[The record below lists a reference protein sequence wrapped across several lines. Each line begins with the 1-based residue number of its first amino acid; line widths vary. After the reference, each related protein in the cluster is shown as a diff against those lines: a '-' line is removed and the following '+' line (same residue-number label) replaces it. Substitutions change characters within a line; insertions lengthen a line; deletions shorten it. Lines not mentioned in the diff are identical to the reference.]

1 MSSTILNKDEFK
13 RKPDISYDNNPDVYF
28 TYDSSEDT
36 FNGTTSGGV
45 NLKSKGYVPLTGTTV
60 GITIE
65 LIDVIFDDLNQ
76 NRTLFDIGDSPAFS
90 KKNLIGYIDNGNK
103 SVRFKTYGSN
113 VRKEAGFSG
122 LNDGNPHHIIFC
134 YDDVTGGAGDNTTGL
149 NPGNDR
155 GYIVVD
161 GTIINYPPSN
171 NDDTTFSNELDLQ
184 GDGAYLGRNMAGSTS
199 TYFNG
204 SIGRINIYKGVKPLL
219 NILSN
224 YHTYNLSNRTTFT
237 NAIKLNKAIVS
248 DHLDISVN
256 GSLTLPRL
264 SRYPDNPVAGTIFY
278 NTTTQEL
285 MGYNGSGW
293 NVVSNRGFGN
303 GITKVTTK
311 SYSSE
316 LDNGNIEFYVED
328 NNGNSI
334 KKLLFTEDGSMGVNY
349 QNASEII
356 NKVDI
361 SGILSCTKGFYF
373 NANAQIVDNNNGG
386 LDISFQ
392 DGSIGSKMSI
402 DLSNDQTSF
411 NITDSNTST
420 TKMLLKDFTMNI
432 NQTTSGVNRVTVN
445 GNMSIGYPTTEIP
458 ANSLCVEEKVI
469 LNDISFDNPRDIFQF
484 ASTSYGINKHG
495 NLFAK
500 DISCVDASVN
510 IIDISNMEL
519 NNGKIKIQNLYNSS
533 EPCITIKP
541 DDYTSDICFNCIE
554 INDSNYGFGV
564 DSDNN
569 CIIRVGEELT
579 FNTSITANGDTS
591 GAVFDKTGMFYFR
604 DVLLENRTH
613 KMNMNNSIYTDELD
627 CSNLDVSGN
636 YYFSTSGKNLTIGN
650 LKFGNYSSNA
660 YITNNTGGNIIIKS
674 EHIEFKKDCKSVNSF
689 KINGI
694 EFNSGSGN
702 NTFEDISSLNVT
714 DSTTDTLFVA
724 KQTSS
729 GDKDILNIT
738 DNNNSTLTSIH
749 NNGVSVNTDSTS
761 SILEISGNTNIYP
774 IGAIMMIPVFMD
786 VPPGWRICDGQNN
799 TPYLIDHFPRGIDPN
814 DANPNSNSTQGSN
827 TIIANHIP
835 SHTHNIDGELS
846 GVIDIC
852 NNANVYNCFLLR
864 NANNQTSFTNKTQ
877 EKGTS
882 QTCLSQYI
890 FRNNQPANAATLV
903 GIDKFRF
910 NSGAFGTLNIAD
922 ASLNEYG
929 NTVPSEYIP
938 QHLPFK
944 YIEFTGNFN

>member
-1 MSSTILNKDEFK
+1 MTSTILNKDEFK

-28 TYDSSEDT
+28 TYDSSGDT
-36 FNGTTSGGV
+36 FNGTRSGGV

-76 NRTLFDIGDSPAFS
+76 NRTLFDIGDSPAYEN
-90 KKNLIGYIDNGNK
+90 KNLTGYIDNLNK
-103 SVRFKTYGSN
+103 SVKFKTYGSN
-113 VRKEAGFSG
+113 VSKDGGFSG
-122 LNDGNPHHIIFC
+122 LNDGKPHHIIFC
-134 YDDVTGGAGDNTTGL
+134 YDDVTGGAGDNTSGPT
-149 NPGNDR
+149 PGNDR

-161 GTIINYPPSN
+161 GTIINS
-171 NDDTTFSNELDLQ
+171 DTTFGEELNLQ
-184 GDGAYLGRNMAGSTS
+184 GDGAYLGRSMAGSTS

-285 MGYNGSGW
+285 LGYNGSGW

-349 QNASEII
+349 QKASEII

-500 DISCVDASVN
+500 DISCIDATVD

-554 INDSNYGFGV
+554 INDSSCGFGV

-604 DVLLENRTH
+604 DVLFENRTH
-613 KMNMNNSIYTDELD
+613 KMNMNNSIYKDELD
-627 CSNLDVSGN
+627 C
-636 YYFSTSGKNLTIGN
+636 
-650 LKFGNYSSNA
+650 
-660 YITNNTGGNIIIKS
+660 
-674 EHIEFKKDCKSVNSF
+674 
-689 KINGI
+689 
-694 EFNSGSGN
+694 
-702 NTFEDISSLNVT
+702 
-714 DSTTDTLFVA
+714 
-724 KQTSS
+724 
-729 GDKDILNIT
+729 
-738 DNNNSTLTSIH
+738 
-749 NNGVSVNTDSTS
+749 
-761 SILEISGNTNIYP
+761 
-774 IGAIMMIPVFMD
+774 
-786 VPPGWRICDGQNN
+786 
-799 TPYLIDHFPRGIDPN
+799 
-814 DANPNSNSTQGSN
+814 
-827 TIIANHIP
+827 
-835 SHTHNIDGELS
+835 
-846 GVIDIC
+846 
-852 NNANVYNCFLLR
+852 
-864 NANNQTSFTNKTQ
+864 
-877 EKGTS
+877 
-882 QTCLSQYI
+882 
-890 FRNNQPANAATLV
+890 
-903 GIDKFRF
+903 
-910 NSGAFGTLNIAD
+910 
-922 ASLNEYG
+922 
-929 NTVPSEYIP
+929 
-938 QHLPFK
+938 
-944 YIEFTGNFN
+944 